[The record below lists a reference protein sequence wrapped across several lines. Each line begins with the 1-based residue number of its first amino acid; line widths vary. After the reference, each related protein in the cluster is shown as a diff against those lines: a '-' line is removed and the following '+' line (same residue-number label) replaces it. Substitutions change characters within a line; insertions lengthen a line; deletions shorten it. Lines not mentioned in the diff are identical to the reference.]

1 MMLQAAS
8 AVSNE
13 PLLAVDDL
21 VVEYPVGAKIVHAV
35 SGVSLQ
41 IARGETLGLVGESG
55 CGKSTLGRAVLQL
68 RRPTAGRVLF
78 DGHDLTTMQGDALRL
93 MRRRVQLIFQDPIAS
108 LNPRRKIGDIV
119 AEPLVIAGVKD
130 PEKRKQLVDEVLSAV
145 GLDPTLVVG
154 RLPHE
159 FSGGQCQRICIARAL
174 ILNPEFIVCDEP
186 VSALDV
192 SIRAQ
197 ILNLLEE
204 MKGRFGLTLLF
215 IAHDLAV
222 VKAVSDRV
230 AVMYLGRLCEV
241 GPSEQLF
248 ARPAH
253 PYTALLIEAI
263 PVPDPDVRPTE
274 TVPVGEPPSPIA
286 PPSGCRF
293 RTRCPAR
300 GPAMQRRDAGTAR
313 RGGGPVRGLP
323 SPADLNTGRASP
335 AFVSMGWTWQCP
347 ARNTFTKNKNDGRE
361 AMKSFQVAEFNAPLK
376 EVDQETPQPTG
387 TQVLIKVKA
396 AGVCHSDLHIWEGG
410 YDLGHGRKPLSLKDR
425 GVSLPRTMG
434 HETVGEVVAFGPD
447 VTAADKG
454 DLKVGDTALAYPWLG
469 CGKCATCVG
478 GDENMC
484 VVKPNSLGVYCD
496 GGYADYMTVP
506 NPKYLLNLK
515 GLDPVT
521 AAPYACSGVTT
532 YSALKKVEFA
542 FNSPIVIF
550 GAGGLGLMALS
561 LLKAMGG
568 KGAIVVDIDSRKR
581 EAAEAAGALATVDG
595 KAPDA
600 LEQLGKAAGGP
611 IRAVIDLV
619 GNAQTTQLGFDCLTK
634 GGKLVIVGLFG
645 GGAPWALP
653 LIPIKAITIQGSYVG
668 NLRETAELLDL
679 VRNKMIAP
687 IPVTTMPLAKANEA
701 LTDLQK
707 GKLVGRA
714 VLTP

>member
-1 MMLQAAS
+1 M
-8 AVSNE
+8 
-13 PLLAVDDL
+13 
-21 VVEYPVGAKIVHAV
+21 
-35 SGVSLQ
+35 
-41 IARGETLGLVGESG
+41 
-55 CGKSTLGRAVLQL
+55 
-68 RRPTAGRVLF
+68 
-78 DGHDLTTMQGDALRL
+78 
-93 MRRRVQLIFQDPIAS
+93 
-108 LNPRRKIGDIV
+108 
-119 AEPLVIAGVKD
+119 
-130 PEKRKQLVDEVLSAV
+130 
-145 GLDPTLVVG
+145 G

-174 ILNPEFIVCDEP
+174 MLEPELIVCDEP

-204 MKGRFGLTLLF
+204 MKARYGLTLLF

-248 ARPAH
+248 ASPAH
-253 PYTALLIEAI
+253 PYTALLLEAI
-263 PVPDPDVRPTE
+263 PVPDPDVRPAE
-274 TVPVGEPPSPIA
+274 SMPVGEPPSPIA

-293 RTRCPAR
+293 RTRCPRAD
-300 GPAMQRRDAGTAR
+300 QRCGDEVPELREVAPGQFVACHHPLTWRLTHLTTAR
-313 RGGGPVRGLP
+313 T
-323 SPADLNTGRASP
+323 A
-335 AFVSMGWTWQCP
+335 WQCP
-347 ARNTFTKNKNDGRE
+347 PKSKNDRE
-361 AMKSFQVAEFNAPLK
+361 RNDEEFQVADFNAPLQ
-376 EVDQETPQPTG
+376 EVDQPTPQPPG

-434 HETVGEVVAFGPD
+434 HETVGEIVAFGPD
-447 VTAADKG
+447 VKPADKG
-454 DLKVGDTALAYPWLG
+454 DLKIGDIALVYPWIG
-469 CGKCATCVG
+469 CGKCATCLA

-484 VVKPNSLGVYCD
+484 LKPNSIGVYCD
-496 GGYADYMTVP
+496 GGYADHMTVP
-506 NPKYLLNLK
+506 HPRYLLNLK

-532 YSALKKVEFA
+532 YSALKKVEKDFDT
-542 FNSPIVIF
+542 PIVIF

-568 KGAIVVDIDSRKR
+568 KGAIVVDIDARKR
-581 EAAEAAGALATVDG
+581 EAAEKAGALATVDG

-600 LEQLGKAAGGP
+600 LEQLVKKAGGP

-619 GNAQTTQLGFDCLTK
+619 GNAATTQLGFDCLTK

-653 LIPIKAITIQGSYVG
+653 LIPIKAMTIQGSYVG
-668 NLRETAELLDL
+668 NLRETQELLDL
-679 VRNKMIAP
+679 VRAKKIPP
-687 IPVTTMPLAKANEA
+687 IPVTTMPLARANEA
-701 LTDLQK
+701 LLDLQK
-707 GKLVGRA
+707 GRLVGRA